1 MPILARVPQCPFGL
15 TVRLRPRRENST
27 CASGFAVALPGVC
40 SLGFC
45 VWLPH
50 TVARRRARPGT
61 WTVLSCCRRVVCRGP
76 SWCQS
81 SRSMSGPRV
90 GTVST
95 AAPPTLWPTVTARS
109 AACPLLLR
117 SCRVWPVTSRPGL
130 RQHLPADQAHRPG
143 ILPGHVP
150 LGGSTPPARALGRG
164 LLEGP
169 GPKMARACMAGRKTG
184 ARRGA

>member
-15 TVRLRPRRENST
+15 TVRLRPRQANST
-27 CASGFAVALPGVC
+27 VPRAFAVALPGVC
-40 SLGFC
+40 SPRFY

-50 TVARRRARPGT
+50 TVARRRARPGA

-76 SWCQS
+76 SWCLS

-90 GTVST
+90 GTVSA

-109 AACPLLLR
+109 AGCPLLPR

-130 RQHLPADQAHRPG
+130 RQQLPADQAYWPG

-150 LGGSTPPARALGRG
+150 LGGSTPPARAQGG
-164 LLEGP
+164 G
-169 GPKMARACMAGRKTG
+169 C
-184 ARRGA
+184 